1 MNLEDLA
8 HKIQGLDKSHHIEI
22 LRLIKETNPS
32 CSISENK
39 NGCFINMN
47 ELNME
52 TIVEISKYVEYNE
65 SQEHVLEEQETIKNN
80 IIETMNQ

>member
-47 ELNME
+47 ELK
-52 TIVEISKYVEYNE
+52 IYKVFF
-65 SQEHVLEEQETIKNN
+65 
-80 IIETMNQ
+80 

>member
-47 ELNME
+47 LG
-52 TIVEISKYVEYNE
+52 VG
-65 SQEHVLEEQETIKNN
+65 N
-80 IIETMNQ
+80 IPIFSYIAIIFQYRL